1 MVYYCRLVKDTGVY
15 LVEFPDVPNAITSGH
30 SVDEALFNAAEA
42 LNGVLESDISH
53 GFPLP
58 EVGAGPHKGL
68 HAVEVEPHI
77 LVAWE
82 LRKLRGDRPQSEI
95 ADRLGL
101 SYQAYQRLENPS
113 KANPSVKTLQR
124 VAKAFG
130 KRLKIELV

>member
-1 MVYYCRLVKDTGVY
+1 MVYYCRLVEEEGIF
-15 LVEFPDVPNAITSGH
+15 LVEFPDVPNALTSGH
-30 SVDEALFNAAEA
+30 SRDEALANAVEA
-42 LNGVLESDISH
+42 LNGVLESDIAQ

-58 EVGAGPHKGL
+58 EARTGPRRGL
-68 HAVEVEPHI
+68 HGIEVEPHI

-82 LRKLRGDRPQSEI
+82 LRRLRGDLPQSEI
-95 ADRLGL
+95 ASRLGL
-101 SYQAYQRLENPS
+101 SYQAYQRLENPA